1 MARSEDDAPRGK
13 RALALSVLLHVCV
26 APAFVALLAGWSLAL
41 PDAVSVETSTAYATT
56 IEHRAPRPA
65 PVRAVARA
73 PVPHP
78 VVAQSLASLRPA
90 TVPHLREST
99 RRPAAGAPRPESV
112 RPGTAAPAVQAVA
125 VAQAGSV
132 RRGAEPA
139 TAPPEQTPEPTPP
152 PAPPAKAEAVAAGG
166 WGQNFRDPAVMDD
179 AALAALHSRY
189 RGAVAHVDVDE
200 DGRAVKVVVDGGG
213 LDPDAR
219 ADLERQ
225 LAALRYV
232 PAECNGLRCAASFE
246 LRV

>member
-1 MARSEDDAPRGK
+1 MDQHVDA
-13 RALALSVLLHVCV
+13 A
-26 APAFVALLAGWSLAL
+26 ALLWFAL
-41 PDAVSVETSTAYATT
+41 
-56 IEHRAPRPA
+56 RA
-65 PVRAVARA
+65 
-73 PVPHP
+73 
-78 VVAQSLASLRPA
+78 
-90 TVPHLREST
+90 
-99 RRPAAGAPRPESV
+99 
-112 RPGTAAPAVQAVA
+112 
-125 VAQAGSV
+125 
-132 RRGAEPA
+132 RGAVVRDV
-139 TAPPEQTPEPTPP
+139 
-152 PAPPAKAEAVAAGG
+152 EAVAAGG
-166 WGQNFRDPAVMDD
+166 GGQNFRDPAVMDD

>member
-1 MARSEDDAPRGK
+1 
-13 RALALSVLLHVCV
+13 
-26 APAFVALLAGWSLAL
+26 
-41 PDAVSVETSTAYATT
+41 
-56 IEHRAPRPA
+56 
-65 PVRAVARA
+65 
-73 PVPHP
+73 
-78 VVAQSLASLRPA
+78 
-90 TVPHLREST
+90 
-99 RRPAAGAPRPESV
+99 V